1 MKANFCSQPAFS
13 GTAPPFCSLG
23 KDQVSSC
30 VLLIP
35 TLTGCSWTGV
45 NARSHRGDH
54 PFPRVYGHMLLTL
67 LWKDTARFKYQVDL
81 LWKAW
86 GTLRSI
92 LMGPLS
98 ICTWSRCLAASP
110 GSEWQIPPDGENCWL
125 QELQSSY
132 TLSAWTCSLTWQIGN
147 GEPEREAVWLPV
159 QSSTPHD
166 TTTPPRCCAR
176 SFHIRFNVR
185 PPHPNPGQYTNLC
198 IFSNALNWTHRRSGL
213 FIWPVNISF
222 RGVKVLLLN
231 YQPFWNM

>member
-67 LWKDTARFKYQVDL
+67 LWKDTARCKYQVDL

-110 GSEWQIPPDGENCWL
+110 GSEWQIPPDGENLTSRAAEFLHVIRLDLLAHLTDREWR
-125 QELQSSY
+125 
-132 TLSAWTCSLTWQIGN
+132 AWEGGSLT
-147 GEPEREAVWLPV
+147 ASPV
-159 QSSTPHD
+159 QHPTRHNHTPKMLCPLLSHKIKRLPP
-166 TTTPPRCCAR
+166 TP
-176 SFHIRFNVR
+176 
-185 PPHPNPGQYTNLC
+185 
-198 IFSNALNWTHRRSGL
+198 
-213 FIWPVNISF
+213 
-222 RGVKVLLLN
+222 
-231 YQPFWNM
+231 